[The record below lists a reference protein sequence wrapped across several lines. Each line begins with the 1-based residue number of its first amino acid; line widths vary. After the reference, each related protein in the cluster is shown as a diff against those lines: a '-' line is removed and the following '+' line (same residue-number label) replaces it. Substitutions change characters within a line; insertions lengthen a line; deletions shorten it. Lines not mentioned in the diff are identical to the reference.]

1 MEWREPKMDAHH
13 RSIAKAISYRI
24 IAVLITTIVAWC
36 VTTELRFAAAIG
48 LTDGILKFGVYY
60 LHERAWNRVSFGRA
74 KPPEY
79 EI

>member
-1 MEWREPKMDAHH
+1 MDAHH

-24 IAVLITTIVAWC
+24 VAALITLIVAWS
-36 VTTELRFAAAIG
+36 VTTEIRFAVAIG
-48 LTDGILKFGVYY
+48 LADAVIKFGVYY
-60 LHERAWNRVSFGRA
+60 LHERAWNRVGFGRA